1 MDAAS
6 APIAIIG
13 PTASGKSSLA
23 LHLALG
29 QPGREIIS
37 VDAFAVYRGMDIG
50 TATPSAAVRAQVRHH
65 LINLVPAT
73 AEFSVMDFRTAY
85 HQVRA
90 DLAARGGRA
99 VLVGGTGLYHRVVV
113 DDLEPPGRW
122 PDIRAGLEA
131 ELAEQG
137 APSLHARLA
146 ALDPVAAARME
157 PSNARR
163 VVRALEV
170 CLGSGRPFSSYGP
183 GLETYGPNP
192 VIQIGLRW
200 PMDLLTERIRTRV
213 AEMIAAGWVAEVE
226 ALEAAGGLSRTASQ
240 AVGYAEIDRVRR
252 GEIDLDT
259 ATEMIVLRTRQ
270 LAVRQ
275 LRWFRRDPRIRWV
288 DVSSDPVTDAA
299 EVLAE
304 VCGN

>member
-1 MDAAS
+1 MDAAA

-23 LHLALG
+23 LHLALS
-29 QPGREIIS
+29 QPGSEIIS
-37 VDAFAVYRGMDIG
+37 VDAFAVYQGMNIG
-50 TATPSAAVRAQVRHH
+50 TATPSPTEQAQVRHH

-85 HQVRA
+85 RRVCA
-90 DLAARGGRA
+90 EVASRGGRA

-122 PDIRAGLEA
+122 PEVRARLED
-131 ELAEQG
+131 ELAQRG
-137 APSLHARLA
+137 APSLHAQLVE
-146 ALDPVAAARME
+146 LDPVAAARME

-170 CLGSGRPFSSYGP
+170 CHGSGRRFSSFGP
-183 GLETYGPNP
+183 GLESYGPSP
-192 VIQIGLRW
+192 VRQIGLRW

-213 AEMIAAGWVAEVE
+213 QSMVAAGWVDEVAE
-226 ALEAAGGLSRTASQ
+226 LEAAGGLSRTAAQ
-240 AVGYAEIDRVRR
+240 AVGYAEIGQVWR
-252 GEIDLDT
+252 GELDLET
-259 ATEMIVLRTRQ
+259 AMEMIVLRTRQ

-288 DVSSDPVTDAA
+288 DVSSDPVAEAA
-299 EVLAE
+299 DLLAE
-304 VCGN
+304 VCGD